1 MKIKIKS
8 TILSIVVAVSLLSF
22 VVAIITIASD
32 KYYDTLVYYK
42 GFTYDAITENV
53 TQEDNYAHLN
63 MSDAEI
69 LQYFSFDVQDDVMN
83 WVEGN
88 VSNGLWLDGGNDWVN
103 LSNMGSPSGAT
114 ISLWIKQPVWN
125 NGGEYIMDGRNSAGS
140 GWWYLSDYVCG
151 SHCSESTG
159 NICFNCVVGIN
170 AGNFTANTWYNV
182 VVVFNSTFTKIY
194 LNGELKDTG
203 SGTTSNLQ
211 TMRMGTRYTN
221 SGYINATY
229 DELRIFNRVLN
240 DTEIEALFNHEV
252 LNETGLISELLFD
265 EKTGNIAYNSSS
277 NEVVGT
283 LMNVGT
289 YTYDFSN
296 YNLTAVGLL
305 VNTSENGNKF
315 TYSSDS
321 GYIGGAYTFV
331 ENFTALAN
339 YDAAGITQNG
349 TFMWVIDYLD
359 LKVYKYW
366 MNGTFTRDYFE
377 TDSAYATK
385 NYLDRGNNR
394 GPYGIIQNNTFFW
407 ISHYREAEVFKF
419 WMNGTYT
426 GTHFDTA
433 ASGCGNPRGMEINS
447 THIWIVDDND
457 DEVYVYWINGTYT
470 NIHWD
475 TAGSP
480 GGNNN
485 PFGIAG
491 NDTFF
496 WITDD
501 SDDRLYRYFANG
513 TYNSNF
519 SISASGA
526 RDARDVATNSTFLWI
541 TDYVDARIYL
551 YFINGTYWKNY
562 GTTLDTRPAK
572 YIRAPIVVHNNSNF
586 TLNFWVK
593 PYNHST
599 NDRGHITNLYGNYDG
614 WCSWNVGGS
623 GSCNVGNGTDQGISA
638 SAGSFPEGQ
647 WSMYTFMRNGT
658 NFSIWSNGVLKG
670 SKLIVSG
677 TLRQDLTTFQRI
689 GAYGTGYQQ
698 INWLSFNGSIDEF
711 MVINRTLTQN
721 EIKQIYNN
729 TFTRF
734 YPTGEMFFD
743 NINIV
748 DNQTVNV
755 TITNCQQ
762 LNGTTIEVKFNNG
775 DYQTLN
781 STCSYDSY
789 IVTENLTNA
798 NMTIKLN
805 SNGGYYSPIVAGDIN
820 LESYPLIH
828 TNYVDHN
835 QFGNRTGVSS
845 SINGPK
851 TNDSLLWKTQIS
863 LTGDFDWFAGVSIV
877 GGYVYAMQ
885 KNSSMYFYKLSAE
898 TGDIICSSLVGET
911 DGTPV
916 IYDEVAYVT
925 TMNWTNTSSVNRWIG
940 VIAINT
946 TNCEVIW
953 NSSIKQD
960 FSGSVALNADE
971 GIVYAGAWK
980 GVTARTLFAFN
991 ISNGNS
997 LWNYTSD
1004 MTCSTSSASASSP
1017 TYSNGVVYYAVTGVT
1032 ASSTKSFLHAIN
1044 STNGSLIW
1052 KYVSGAS
1059 SAGVWDSSPVVY
1071 GDSVYINKYI
1081 EVAQNLTMRFRLTD
1095 GVFIQ
1100 NYTGYVPL
1108 GLDRSFVTLSIH
1120 DDILWSIDHAG
1131 YMYAYYING
1140 TKKCDDTTNFNTGPF
1155 YASPVIA
1162 DDMVYFTDGPEI
1174 VALSETNCS
1183 VMFRYRTD
1191 GDIYSQLSLADNV
1204 LYFFSDDG
1212 YLYALGE
1219 YPDFEVSS
1227 DITIPTIT
1235 FESPTPDNSSTVTY
1249 STQTI
1254 VANIS
1259 DISNVSSWI
1268 DFDRSL
1274 VGYWSMDYYN
1284 TTHIL
1289 DNSSYNNLQAFGRN
1303 SSSSNISE
1311 GIRGNSMAF
1320 TNASAGG
1327 GYLSSKAISSNI
1339 GLEYDNWTVSVWVKQ
1354 LGIVTAYGGRVIEM
1368 WTNSGEYPLVIRTV
1382 SSSTKLE
1389 IATYNGTLNPSI
1401 NTANLGLNS
1410 WNNVLVRR
1418 YYNGTKMVEV
1428 YINGQYNTSL
1438 VDATSGDLTGGT
1450 FTPTIGGTSE
1460 GIRTM
1465 NGLID
1470 EVMIFNRSLSTTE
1483 IAALYNSQS
1492 NKFNVTLEGL
1502 LSHWHNYTVYAIN
1515 EKGRFNSSYQTFISN
1530 TCTYPGNGNWNVYFS
1545 DYCNI
1550 TSDVTGDGSDL
1561 TITGVGEF
1569 SIIGAN
1575 ITGFPNVNF
1584 YGNTGANSQVKCFAG
1599 GCFI

>member
-519 SISASGA
+519 SISASGNGES
-526 RDARDVATNSTFLWI
+526 RDVTTNGTYLWV
-541 TDYVDARIYL
+541 TDYVDARIYQ
-551 YFINGTYWKNY
+551 YFINGTYNKY
-562 GTTLDTRPAK
+562 FSTTLDTRPAK
-572 YIRAPIVVHNNSNF
+572 YINAPIVLHNNSNF
-586 TLNFWVK
+586 TFNVWIK
-593 PYNHST
+593 PYNVSH
-599 NDRGHITNLYGNYDG
+599 NDRADITNLFGTYDG
-614 WCSWNVGGS
+614 WCSWSVGGT
-623 GSCNVGNGTDQGISA
+623 GSCVVRNGTDQTIS
-638 SAGSFPEGQ
+638 SGSNQFPEGQ
-647 WSMYTFMRNGT
+647 WNMYTFMRNGS
-658 NFSIWSNGVLKG
+658 NFSMWKNGVYKG
-670 SKLIVSG
+670 GKIINLTG
-677 TLRQDLTTFQRI
+677 TYLRQDLSAYQRI
-689 GAYGTGYQQ
+689 GSFGVGYSY

-711 MVINRTLTQN
+711 MIVNRTLTQD
-721 EIKQIYNN
+721 ELKQIYNN
-729 TFTRF
+729 TFTKF

-762 LNGTTIEVKFNNG
+762 LNGTTIQVKFNNG

-1017 TYSNGVVYYAVTGVT
+1017 TYLNGVVYYAVTGVA

-1100 NYTGYVPL
+1100 NYSGYVPL
-1108 GLDRSFVTLSIH
+1108 GLDRSYVTLSIH

-1259 DISNVSSWI
+1259 DVSNVSSWI

-1284 TTHIL
+1284 DTGVF
-1289 DNSSYNNLQAFGRN
+1289 DNSSYNNFASFSGASTSSLIAGKRGSGIVLDGNNDYLNIVN
-1303 SSSSNISE
+1303 SYFNFTYATISLWFKSGDFTGDDGVFFTGYGGGNTE
-1311 GIRGNSMAF
+1311 YIGFNAGAQGIRLDVDYGDANCGRKSIGILNQDDSQWHNVVGVIYSQD
-1320 TNASAGG
+1320 NASL
-1327 GYLSSKAISSNI
+1327 YLDGVFNNS
-1339 GLEYDNWTVSVWVKQ
+1339 VSLSACKF
-1354 LGIVTAYGGRVIEM
+1354 A
-1368 WTNSGEYPLVIRTV
+1368 
-1382 SSSTKLE
+1382 
-1389 IATYNGTLNPSI
+1389 I
-1401 NTANLGLNS
+1401 NTTLDWKIGYHLD
-1410 WNNVLVRR
+1410 
-1418 YYNGTKMVEV
+1418 YFNG
-1428 YINGQYNTSL
+1428 SL
-1438 VDATSGDLTGGT
+1438 
-1450 FTPTIGGTSE
+1450 
-1460 GIRTM
+1460 
-1465 NGLID
+1465 D
-1470 EVMIFNRSLSTTE
+1470 EVMIFNRSLSATE
-1483 IAALYNSQS
+1483 ISALYNSQS
-1492 NKFNVTLEGL
+1492 SKFNTTFDGL